1 MKMVLKIWYS
11 DNENCKKKNLEIL
24 VPHEKNF
31 QTLALCEILSER
43 PICERK
49 LFWSKTAS
57 MYIMNISEFKII

>member
-1 MKMVLKIWYS
+1 MKIA
-11 DNENCKKKNLEIL
+11 KKKFRNSSL
-24 VPHEKNF
+24 HEKNF

>member
-1 MKMVLKIWYS
+1 MKIA
-11 DNENCKKKNLEIL
+11 KKKKFRNSSL
-24 VPHEKNF
+24 HEKNF

>member
-1 MKMVLKIWYS
+1 MKTAKKIFRNS
-11 DNENCKKKNLEIL
+11 SLQ
-24 VPHEKNF
+24 EKNF